1 MTVFLALKDSM
12 NGEVDNV
19 RCYLNLTFHLREK
32 DKTEASELK
41 KCSLD

>member
-12 NGEVDNV
+12 NGDIDNV
-19 RCYLNLTFHLREK
+19 RCCLNLREK
-32 DKTEASELK
+32 DKTEAPELK